1 MIKKGA
7 IVMKYIY
14 AILASAVFVSINVN
28 AVSYYEMMQQQVNN
42 FGGKISAG
50 IERIDNVPIVDKLT
64 NLLPFAMVAACFKEC
79 PGQTMIVL
87 TGLLI
92 YVFFQ
97 NEKFRSIWRK
107 YNVLGGATHRS
118 IKNQPQFDDSL
129 FIFEGDDEEDAQEQ
143 EDNEEELL
151 SDEEST
157 DAVRSKKIVEHTPLN
172 FI

>member
-14 AILASAVFVSINVN
+14 AILASMVFVSVNLN

-50 IERIDNVPIVDKLT
+50 IERIDNVPLVDKLT

-92 YVFFQ
+92 YVCFQ
-97 NEKFRSIWRK
+97 SDKFRSVLRK
-107 YNVLGGATHRS
+107 YNALNGTHRS

-129 FIFEGDDEEDAQEQ
+129 FVFEGDDEEDAQEQ
-143 EDNEEELL
+143 EDDEEELL
-151 SDEEST
+151 NDEEST
-157 DAVRSKKIVEHTPLN
+157 DVVRSKKTVEHSPLN
-172 FI
+172 FL